1 MAEPLSST
9 LVTVAAVTYTTAVAA
24 AVGRQHGESLAN
36 ALNTGVNQG
45 WERDRNAGGI
55 TSSRNNNPQA
65 NPA

>member
-1 MAEPLSST
+1 MADPVSST
-9 LVTVAAVTYTTAVAA
+9 LGVAA
-24 AVGRQHGESLAN
+24 AIYSAAVLNEVGRQHGECIAN
-36 ALNTGVNQG
+36 AIKTEVNQG